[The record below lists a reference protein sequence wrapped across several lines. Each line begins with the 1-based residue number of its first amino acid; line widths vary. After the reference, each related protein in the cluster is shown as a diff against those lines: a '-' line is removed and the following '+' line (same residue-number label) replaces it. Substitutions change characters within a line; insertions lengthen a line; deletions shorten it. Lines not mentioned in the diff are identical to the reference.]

1 MHHLIRCVAWMQ
13 CFGWKP
19 RPNAWNCLQN
29 PVWQKERLR
38 KKEAG
43 VSSSWD
49 RNRSTLFVFLQT
61 PERGSFQIT
70 SSSDEPL
77 QYERGEETSDISQQC
92 LVFIKQ
98 SLEWKPSEPL
108 KHVNHYLCHPL
119 LPWCFTTFSFCQNET
134 RWSTFTLLT
143 RGAYAISSV
152 SKEKC
157 ANHIHAL
164 KCEKTTDVCCD
175 EERIIFT
182 LQWVCEYISMCKRV
196 KVKGFIEEYSVMRMS
211 ENDIVSLCVMD
222 SVICPVI
229 SGSDVLKTS
238 WNIITVSDFIDI
250 FFISCNNLYIY

>member
-92 LVFIKQ
+92 LIFIKQ

-134 RWSTFTLLT
+134 WWTPLLT
-143 RGAYAISSV
+143 GEAYANTKSYPSI
-152 SKEKC
+152 
-157 ANHIHAL
+157 
-164 KCEKTTDVCCD
+164 
-175 EERIIFT
+175 EERIILLSAYSECVTTSDESKPCLFT
-182 LQWVCEYISMCKRV
+182 EWRIYW
-196 KVKGFIEEYSVMRMS
+196 GMS
-211 ENDIVSLCVMD
+211 ESYCILFPCWFTCNEFCNLS
-222 SVICPVI
+222 SYFRPQ
-229 SGSDVLKTS
+229 
-238 WNIITVSDFIDI
+238 WNS
-250 FFISCNNLYIY
+250 